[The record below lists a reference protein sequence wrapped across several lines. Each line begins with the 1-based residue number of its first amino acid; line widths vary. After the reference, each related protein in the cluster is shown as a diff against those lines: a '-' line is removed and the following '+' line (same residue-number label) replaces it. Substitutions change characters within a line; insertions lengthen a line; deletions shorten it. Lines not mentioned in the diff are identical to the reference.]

1 MKHFYRDVECR
12 TLSNLLR
19 IFICKV
25 PGKSVEVQCVVQTGS
40 IHEEQYLGCG
50 LSHFLEHM
58 LFNGCRNYPGSQAA
72 DTIDKLGGQI
82 NAYTSYTHT
91 NYHASIPC
99 NHLDQAIEILGSMV
113 RYPMLPEDSFRK
125 EKEVI
130 LREVDLSLDK
140 VDRRLFNTLSGL
152 LFQKNPV
159 RHPVI
164 GYPELIAQVD
174 RERMADYY
182 HRRYTPGRTYWVVV
196 GNVETAAVIDA
207 IAKIHGDWPMGA
219 LAEVNVPQ
227 DLGVLAGGSAA
238 IEFDDPLSRLMWG
251 VPIPD
256 ISGPDLPALELLNGI
271 LGGSE
276 SSRLTRKFE
285 LERHLAL
292 DIRSF
297 SYLLDGIGIFGV
309 SAKTKPDKLN
319 TLKTALAKELD
330 DIAQNGL
337 KADELRRE
345 KNQQIA
351 LYLRQLRDF
360 GTIASN
366 IVGGVNCANRA
377 DLNDV
382 YINRLENVTL
392 DELNLAA
399 QKYLNVDTW
408 SKAGQI
414 PKGQGVKLAKAASNL
429 SLAVERETLPGGQ
442 RLLHIPDRR
451 LPLVDF
457 SLILPGGA
465 IFEKSAQ
472 AGISRVLTNV
482 FAGGTVKLSEGKVL
496 EKFDD
501 WGAVFN
507 STAGMNSLSIELS
520 APRSTFLKAY
530 HLLLDLLHDAVFP
543 EAILER
549 EKHNLIESLK
559 SRKYNPMQS
568 AVDARSLHMYGSHP
582 YSRGTSGNPAAIK
595 SLDRMMLLDFYHSI
609 LQSKRAVTGFA
620 GDISMAEAQTRAA
633 ELIAALPWGEKSR
646 SLPHPPE
653 FPQENWST
661 AIKLDKEQTIVA
673 KTVAGVAGDDPQ
685 RINFDILYQAENG
698 LSSRLFKEIREHNAL
713 AYAVGSDFSGGFH
726 RGLMMLYAA
735 TSAENIDRVG
745 ALLDHELARL
755 ATDGLSEDE
764 FLAARESAAVNA
776 AHRFDSPDLLLEAA
790 LLNEYYH
797 LPLSRTLDEES
808 RIRAVTCDQFNQVIR
823 QYFAGVPVCTVVAGK
838 IAKSDV

>member
-12 TLSNLLR
+12 TLNNLLR
-19 IFICKV
+19 IYICKV

-58 LFNGCRNYPGSQAA
+58 LFNGCRNYPGTLAA

-82 NAYTSYTHT
+82 NAYTSFTHT
-91 NYHASIPC
+91 NYHASVPL

-113 RYPMLPEDSFRK
+113 RYPALPEESFRK
-125 EKEVI
+125 EKDVI

-140 VDRRLFNTLSGL
+140 VERRLFNTLSGL

-174 RERMADYY
+174 RDRMSDYY
-182 HRRYTPGRTYWVVV
+182 LRRYTPARTFWVVV
-196 GNVETAAVIDA
+196 GNVETPAVIDA
-207 IAKIHGDWPMGA
+207 VTKIHGDWPMGA
-219 LAEVNVPQ
+219 LTEINIPQ
-227 DLGVLAGGSAA
+227 DLGMLAGGAAA

-297 SYLLDGIGIFGV
+297 SYLLDGVGIFGV

-330 DIAQNGL
+330 DIARNGL
-337 KADELRRE
+337 RADDLRRE

-360 GTIASN
+360 STIAAN

-392 DELNLAA
+392 DELNRAA
-399 QKYLNVDTW
+399 QKYLNVDVW
-408 SKAGQI
+408 SKAAQI
-414 PKGQGVKLAKAASNL
+414 PKGQSVKAAKTASDL
-429 SLAVERETLPGGQ
+429 SLSVEREILPGGQ

-465 IFEKSAQ
+465 IFEKAAI
-472 AGISRVLTNV
+472 AGASRILTNV
-482 FAGGTVKLSEGKVL
+482 FTGGTAKLAEPKVL
-496 EKFDD
+496 EKLDD

-507 STAGMNSLSIELS
+507 STAGMNSLSLELS

-530 HLLLDLLHDAVFP
+530 HLLLDLLRDEVFP
-543 EAILER
+543 EEILER

-568 AVDARSLHMYGSHP
+568 AVDARSRHMYGNHP
-582 YSRGTSGNPAAIK
+582 YSWGTSGNAAAIK
-595 SLDRMMLLDFYHSI
+595 AVDRVRLLDFYHGI
-609 LQSKRAVTGFA
+609 LQSKRAVMGFA
-620 GDISMAEAQTRAA
+620 GDISAAEAQTRAA
-633 ELIAALPWGEKSR
+633 ELIAALPWADKLHP
-646 SLPHPPE
+646 LPHHPE
-653 FPQENWST
+653 FPKQNWST
-661 AIKLDKEQTIVA
+661 AIKLDKEQTVVA

-745 ALLDHELARL
+745 ELLDHELERL
-755 ATDGLSEDE
+755 AKHGLSGDE

-776 AHRFDSPDLLLEAA
+776 SHRFDSPELLLEAA

-797 LPLSRTLDEES
+797 MPLSRTLDEEN
-808 RIRAVTCDQFNQVIR
+808 RIRAVDRDQFNQAIR
-823 QYFAGVPVCTVVAGK
+823 QYFADVPVCTVVAGK
-838 IAKSDV
+838 IAQSDV